1 MTGGIDDKR
10 YLNLTGPF
18 RALYRAAREAEK
30 DGKVDESGPEE
41 ESERPDPI
49 HSAIRRQVE
58 DLLADTDIS
67 PEQRREIFDSISCPC
82 CGGTGASFAISI
94 KPASRAGF

>member
-18 RALYRAAREAEK
+18 RALYRAAREADREV
-30 DGKVDESGPEE
+30 KVDESAPGEQPEP
-41 ESERPDPI
+41 PDPI

-58 DLLADTDIS
+58 DLLADSDIS
-67 PEQRREIFDSISCPC
+67 PEQRREIFDSIACPC

-94 KPASRAGF
+94 KPASQAGF

>member
-1 MTGGIDDKR
+1 MAGGIDDRR

-18 RALYRAAREAEK
+18 RALYRAARNAGQ
-30 DGKVDESGPEE
+30 DPVDRASPAGQSDP
-41 ESERPDPI
+41 PDPI

-58 DLLADTDIS
+58 ELLADTDIT
-67 PEQRREIFDSISCPC
+67 PERRREIFDSIACPC

-94 KPASRAGF
+94 KPASQAGF

>member
-1 MTGGIDDKR
+1 MPGGMDDRR

-18 RALYRAAREAEK
+18 RSLYRAAREAENSRPR
-30 DGKVDESGPEE
+30 DTVPAGDTAEP
-41 ESERPDPI
+41 PDPI

-58 DLLADTDIS
+58 ELLADTDIS
-67 PEQRREIFDSISCPC
+67 PERRREIFDSISCPC

-94 KPASRAGF
+94 KPASQAGF